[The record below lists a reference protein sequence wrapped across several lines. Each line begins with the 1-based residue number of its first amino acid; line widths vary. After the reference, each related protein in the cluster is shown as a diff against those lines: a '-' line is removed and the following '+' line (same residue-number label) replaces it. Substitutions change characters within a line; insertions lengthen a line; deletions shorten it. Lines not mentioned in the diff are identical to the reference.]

1 VREPTSRRRLG
12 VTLGVA
18 FAALLV
24 FAVIGGSGL
33 AGGLAKPAKSQY
45 GPGQYQ
51 YGHKVTICHKG
62 KVTIRVA
69 IVAWLRAHQKH
80 GDTLGPC
87 ATTGAAA
94 AKAAKLKAAK
104 LKAAKLKAA
113 KLKAAKAKAAK
124 AKKAAASASTVT
136 IGVSISAGK
145 KAAKAK
151 TGKAEKSAKTVKAE
165 KPAKA
170 AAPAPTTGETAAAP
184 SVEQKAAKPKKNGKA
199 AGSAPSATEPVVTV
213 EPGNGNGK
221 ANGGVGNGNGK
232 GNGKH

>member
-104 LKAAKLKAA
+104 LKAAKLR
-113 KLKAAKAKAAK
+113 AAKAKAAK
-124 AKKAAASASTVT
+124 AKAAASASTVT

-145 KAAKAK
+145 KAAKAS
-151 TGKAEKSAKTVKAE
+151 GKAEKSAKTVKAE